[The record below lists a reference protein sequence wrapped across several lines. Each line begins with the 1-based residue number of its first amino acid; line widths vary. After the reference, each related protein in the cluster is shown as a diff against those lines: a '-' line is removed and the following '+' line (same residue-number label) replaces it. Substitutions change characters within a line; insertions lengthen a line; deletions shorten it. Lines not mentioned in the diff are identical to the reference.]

1 MKPAVRISRVRMKNG
16 GADVRVLH
24 RNPSSP
30 IIESARQFIRDMEAY
45 TEPPSGFVAIAF
57 WASDDLCH
65 PHIINWETIDP
76 TLPLPALMSAASAQI
91 GDESAILIAEHRIM
105 KTLGYRNDDD
115 VS

>member
-24 RNPSSP
+24 RDPASP

-45 TEPPSGFVAIAF
+45 TEPPSAFVAIAL
-57 WASDDLCH
+57 WASDDLRH
-65 PHIINWETIDP
+65 PYIINWDTIDP
-76 TLPLPALMSAASAQI
+76 TLPLPALMSTASAQI
-91 GDESAILIAEHRIM
+91 GDEAPILVAQHRIM
-105 KTLGYRNDDD
+105 KRLGYRSDDD